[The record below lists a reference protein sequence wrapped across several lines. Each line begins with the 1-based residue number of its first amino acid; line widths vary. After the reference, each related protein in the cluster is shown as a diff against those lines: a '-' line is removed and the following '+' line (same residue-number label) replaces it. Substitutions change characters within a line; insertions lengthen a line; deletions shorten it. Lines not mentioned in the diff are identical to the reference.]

1 MSRLEFLVKTLFINC
16 IISDQDD
23 KVKTESLVPMTAP
36 TNGTNFLKPGV
47 PKYEANAEDGE
58 VSFCWHINTL
68 ESMLSKPKG
77 DSITKAMEEKLS
89 NMRKTVSDNKV

>member
-36 TNGTNFLKPGV
+36 TNGTISLMPGV
-47 PKYEANAEDGE
+47 PKYVANAEDGE
-58 VSFCWHINTL
+58 VSFCWHISTL
-68 ESMLSKPKG
+68 EIMRSKPKG
-77 DSITKAMEEKLS
+77 VSIPRAMKEKLS
-89 NMRKTVSDNKV
+89 NMKKKSV

>member
-36 TNGTNFLKPGV
+36 TNGTISLMPGV
-47 PKYEANAEDGE
+47 PKYVANAEDGE
-58 VSFCWHINTL
+58 VSFCWHISTL
-68 ESMLSKPKG
+68 EIM
-77 DSITKAMEEKLS
+77 IVTKLPEQVLGLLW
-89 NMRKTVSDNKV
+89 TVRGKFEQ

>member
-36 TNGTNFLKPGV
+36 TNGTNSLMPGV
-47 PKYEANAEDGE
+47 PKYVANAEDGLGRLAFAGT
-58 VSFCWHINTL
+58 STPWR
-68 ESMLSKPKG
+68 S
-77 DSITKAMEEKLS
+77 
-89 NMRKTVSDNKV
+89 